1 MDISILR
8 YVDILVGFALVMA
21 LGSSF
26 VTLLTQLVHAL
37 EKTRSRL
44 LENGIASLLKR
55 AEPSLIPYA
64 DEIAE
69 AVLQW
74 HHVSGGTE
82 TSRDVIVREQFIK
95 IILEI
100 VADPSPS
107 IPESGISQPA
117 KDALAKLF
125 IDPTGQLDSA
135 AYAAKLIESIDRNI
149 CELETNNQGLASY
162 AIHTRAIV
170 EAKAGKFV
178 DALMTRFDNMSDSL
192 SALFTTHSHRVTF
205 LLSLLIALSLPLDTI
220 DLLQRLSSD
229 DTLKNVLVTE
239 ALKQTDMHVQT
250 VAPDATSP
258 KTDLQKPNG
267 QSTSQST
274 QVQANSNDALAN
286 IDFEAINN
294 AFRQLNDPQLSLIS
308 RGGWDNILKFDQPS
322 LNYYLEFI
330 FGCFLTALLLSI
342 GAPFWFESLKNLINL
357 RSNLAKTD
365 DTAREF
371 RRNDQAKT
379 PVNTDDGSKAS

>member
-1 MDISILR
+1 MDLSILR

-21 LGSSF
+21 LVSSF

-37 EKTRSRL
+37 EKTRSKL

-55 AEPSLIPYA
+55 ADPSLIPYA

-69 AVLQW
+69 AILQW
-74 HHVSGGTE
+74 HHVSGDAE
-82 TSRDVIVREQFIK
+82 KSRDVIVREQFIK

-107 IPESGISQPA
+107 IPESGISQAA

-149 CELETNNQGLASY
+149 CELETKNQSLATHV
-162 AIHTRAIV
+162 IHARAIV
-170 EAKAGKFV
+170 EANAGKFV
-178 DALMTRFDNMSDSL
+178 DALMTRFDSMSDSL
-192 SALFTTHSHRVTF
+192 SAHFTTHSHRVTF
-205 LLSLLIALSLPLDTI
+205 LVSLLIALVLPLDTI

-229 DTLKNVLVTE
+229 DKLKNVLVTE
-239 ALKQTDMHVQT
+239 ALKKTDMHVPT
-250 VAPDATSP
+250 VAPSATSP
-258 KTDLQKPNG
+258 KPDSQKPNG
-267 QSTSQST
+267 QTTPVST
-274 QVQANSNDALAN
+274 QLSASSNDALAN

-322 LNYYLEFI
+322 LTYYLEFI
-330 FGCFLTALLLSI
+330 LGCFFTALLLSI
-342 GAPFWFESLKNLINL
+342 GAPFWFEALKNLINL

-371 RRNDQAKT
+371 RLNDQTNAQVKSGKESS
-379 PVNTDDGSKAS
+379 GS